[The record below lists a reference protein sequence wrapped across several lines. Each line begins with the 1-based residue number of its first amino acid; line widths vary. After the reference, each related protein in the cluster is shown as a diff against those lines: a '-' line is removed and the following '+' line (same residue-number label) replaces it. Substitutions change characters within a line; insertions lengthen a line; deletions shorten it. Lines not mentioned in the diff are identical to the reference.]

1 MIPLRDSV
9 RTRRFPLVVL
19 LIVLANAAAF
29 AWEVRQGAQ
38 LDAVVTAWGV
48 VPAEWIA
55 ATRAPAREWRELL
68 TVASSMFLHGG
79 IAHLL
84 GNMWFLWVF
93 GDNVEDRLGRA
104 GFAGFYAVCGAAA
117 AASQVALEPASTV
130 PMIGASGAV
139 AGVLGAY
146 VRLYPRARVSA
157 LFPLVFVWFFRE
169 VSALAFLGVWFLVQV
184 GSSLLGLSGVAW
196 WAHIAGF
203 LVGVVLSL
211 FAPGTG
217 GDGPPRARGGKR
229 RPRRAAR

>member
-1 MIPLRDSV
+1 MIPLRDSI

-19 LIVLANAAAF
+19 LIVLANVAAF
-29 AWEVRQGAQ
+29 AWELRQGAAI
-38 LDAVVTAWGV
+38 DATVTSWGV
-48 VPAEWIA
+48 VPREWLA
-55 ATRAPAREWRELL
+55 ATRDPAREWRELV
-68 TVASSMFLHGG
+68 TVGSSMFLHGG

-93 GDNVEDRLGRA
+93 GDNVEDRFGRA
-104 GFAGFYAVCGAAA
+104 AFACFYAVCGAAA
-117 AASQVALEPASTV
+117 AASQVMLEPASTV

-146 VRLYPRARVSA
+146 ARLYPRARVSA

-203 LVGVVLSL
+203 VVGVALSL
-211 FAPGTG
+211 LAPGG
-217 GDGPPRARGGKR
+217 GAGPERASGGKR

>member
-9 RTRRFPLVVL
+9 RTRRFPVVVL
-19 LIVLANAAAF
+19 TIVVANAAAF
-29 AWEVRQGAQ
+29 AWEVQQGAQ
-38 LDAVVTAWGV
+38 LDALVTSWGV
-48 VPAEWIA
+48 VPSEWIA
-55 ATRAPAREWRELL
+55 ATRAPAREWRELA

-79 IAHLL
+79 LAHLL

-93 GDNVEDRLGRA
+93 GDNVEDRFGRA
-104 GFAGFYAVCGAAA
+104 GFACFYAVCGAAA
-117 AASQVALEPASTV
+117 AASQVALEPTSTV

-157 LFPLVFVWFFRE
+157 LFPLLFVWFFRE
-169 VSALAFLGVWFLVQV
+169 VSALAFLGVWFLIQV

-203 LVGVVLSL
+203 LVGAALSL
-211 FAPGTG
+211 FAPGSG
-217 GDGPPRARGGKR
+217 GEGPARAKGGKR
-229 RPRRAAR
+229 RPRRGAR